1 MKKTISFSTEVEVLT
16 QSMTSCVALK
26 HLVIDTS
33 KQFSYSCAAE
43 YLRELIKKDVKEN
56 DTKVSMPVVFASRM
70 ENNCSNVADAAS
82 DCCEYIIDCKH
93 FAYYVELTLSRIMY
107 EYK

>member
-16 QSMTSCVALK
+16 QSVTSCVVLK

-43 YLRELIKKDVKEN
+43 YLRELIKKDIKEN
-56 DTKVSMPVVFASRM
+56 DTKVSLPVVFAS
-70 ENNCSNVADAAS
+70 
-82 DCCEYIIDCKH
+82 
-93 FAYYVELTLSRIMY
+93 
-107 EYK
+107 

>member
-16 QSMTSCVALK
+16 QSVTSCVVLK

-43 YLRELIKKDVKEN
+43 YLRTLIKEAVKEN
-56 DTKVSMPVVFASRM
+56 DPKVSLPIVHPSRM
-70 ENNCSNVADAAS
+70 ETNCSNVADATS

>member
-1 MKKTISFSTEVEVLT
+1 MKKTTSFSTEVEVLT
-16 QSMTSCVALK
+16 QSVTSCVVLK
-26 HLVIDTS
+26 YLVIDTS

-70 ENNCSNVADAAS
+70 EKNCSNVADATS

>member
-1 MKKTISFSTEVEVLT
+1 M
-16 QSMTSCVALK
+16 
-26 HLVIDTS
+26 IDTS
-33 KQFSYSCAAE
+33 KQLSYRCAAE

>member
-1 MKKTISFSTEVEVLT
+1 MKKTISLSTEVAVLT
-16 QSMTSCVALK
+16 QSVTSCVVLK

>member
-1 MKKTISFSTEVEVLT
+1 MKKTISFSTEVEVLA
-16 QSMTSCVALK
+16 QSMTSCVVLK

>member
-16 QSMTSCVALK
+16 QSMTSCVVLK
-26 HLVIDTS
+26 CLVIDTS

-43 YLRELIKKDVKEN
+43 YLRELIKEDVKEN
-56 DTKVSMPVVFASRM
+56 DTKVSIPIVYPSRM
-70 ENNCSNVADAAS
+70 EKDCPNVANAAS
-82 DCCEYIIDCKH
+82 DCCEYVIDCKH
-93 FAYYVELTLSRIMY
+93 FVNYVELTLSRIMY

>member
-16 QSMTSCVALK
+16 QSMTSCVVLK

-70 ENNCSNVADAAS
+70 EKDCSNVADAAS
-82 DCCEYIIDCKH
+82 ECCEYIIDCKH

>member
-16 QSMTSCVALK
+16 QSITSCVVLK
-26 HLVIDTS
+26 HLVIETS
-33 KQFSYSCAAE
+33 KQFSYSCDAE

-70 ENNCSNVADAAS
+70 EKNCSNVADAAS

>member
-1 MKKTISFSTEVEVLT
+1 MKKTISVSTEVEVLT
-16 QSMTSCVALK
+16 QSVTSCVVLK
-26 HLVIDTS
+26 HRVIDTS

-70 ENNCSNVADAAS
+70 EKNCSNVADATS
-82 DCCEYIIDCKH
+82 DCCEYIIVCKH
-93 FAYYVELTLSRIMY
+93 CASFVELTLSRIMY

>member
-16 QSMTSCVALK
+16 QSMTSCVVLK

-56 DTKVSMPVVFASRM
+56 DTKVTMPVVFASRM
-70 ENNCSNVADAAS
+70 EKNCSNVADAAS
-82 DCCEYIIDCKH
+82 DCCEYIIDCKD

>member
-16 QSMTSCVALK
+16 QSMTSCVVLK

-43 YLRELIKKDVKEN
+43 YLRELIKKDIKEN

-70 ENNCSNVADAAS
+70 EKNCSNVASASS

-93 FAYYVELTLSRIMY
+93 VAYYVELTLSRIMY

>member
-16 QSMTSCVALK
+16 QSMTSCVVLK

-56 DTKVSMPVVFASRM
+56 DTKVSMPVVFASRI
-70 ENNCSNVADAAS
+70 EKNCSNVADAAS
-82 DCCEYIIDCKH
+82 ECCEYIIDCKH